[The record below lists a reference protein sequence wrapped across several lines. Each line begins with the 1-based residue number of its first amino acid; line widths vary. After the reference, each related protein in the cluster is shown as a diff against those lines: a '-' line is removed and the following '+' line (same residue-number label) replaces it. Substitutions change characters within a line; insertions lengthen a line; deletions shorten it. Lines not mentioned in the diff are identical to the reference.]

1 LASLKF
7 FVIIGSLPLLLY
19 LWPSFL
25 GGDTEFTIL
34 SGKSMLPTIP
44 SGSLAITKKA
54 FDYEVGEIVAFVQKE
69 GGVTKVVVHRIIEKL
84 DNGFVIKGDNNSE
97 NDPGII
103 PPEKIIGKV
112 IFVTPFVGYL
122 ALFLKNPLVL
132 TLSVIAVGTVMIP
145 NKKEQQKRKE
155 SNHSM
160 FLPAIAM
167 MLLNYIVLQLAIST
181 SITPKDDFYTTFLFG
196 IFEPYVA
203 STLSFATW
211 FFAIIGIHLLGRHEI
226 STEKTRVQNIQANA
240 ITTIKKASVS
250 MKTMAQI
257 FLMLFIMMKI
267 TYIVAMLVELVPK
280 LS

>member
-1 LASLKF
+1 MA
-7 FVIIGSLPLLLY
+7 SLPLLLY

-54 FDYEVGEIVAFVQKE
+54 FDYEVGEIVAFEQRE
-69 GGVTKVVVHRIIEKL
+69 GGIKKVVVHRIIEKL
-84 DNGFVIKGDNNSE
+84 ENGFIIKGDNNPD

-103 PPEKIIGKV
+103 PPEKIIGRV
-112 IFVTPFVGYL
+112 IFVTPYLGYL

-132 TLSVIAVGTVMIP
+132 TLSVIAMGTIMTP
-145 NKKEQQKRKE
+145 NKKEKKKQD
-155 SNHSM
+155 NHSM
-160 FLPAIAM
+160 FLPAVPI
-167 MLLNYIVLQLAIST
+167 MLLNYVVLQLAISM
-181 SITPKDDFYTTFLFG
+181 SIIPKDDFYTTFLFG
-196 IFEPYVA
+196 ILEPYVA

-211 FFAIIGIHLLGRHEI
+211 FFAILGIHILGRREV
-226 STEKTRVQNIQANA
+226 STKTKHVQNLQANA
-240 ITTIKKASVS
+240 TTTIKKESVS
-250 MKTMAQI
+250 MKTMSQI

>member
-1 LASLKF
+1 M
-7 FVIIGSLPLLLY
+7 GSFPLLLY

-69 GGVTKVVVHRIIEKL
+69 GGFTKVVVHRIIEKVE
-84 DNGFVIKGDNNSE
+84 NGFIIKGDNNPV

-112 IFVTPFVGYL
+112 IFVTPYLGYL

-132 TLSVIAVGTVMIP
+132 TLSVVAIGTIMTP
-145 NKKEQQKRKE
+145 NKKEKQKRKE
-155 SNHSM
+155 NNHSM
-160 FLPAIAM
+160 FLPAVVI
-167 MLLNYIVLQLAIST
+167 MLVNYILLQLAISM
-181 SITPKDDFYTTFLFG
+181 SIMPKDDFYTTLLFS

-211 FFAIIGIHLLGRHEI
+211 FLAILGIHLLGRQGTGAEN
-226 STEKTRVQNIQANA
+226 KNPQNVQSNA
-240 ITTIKKASVS
+240 TTTIKKESLS

-257 FLMLFIMMKI
+257 FLMLLIMMKI
-267 TYIVAMLVELVPK
+267 TYVVAMLVELVPK

>member
-1 LASLKF
+1 MANVKF
-7 FVIIGSLPLLLY
+7 FVIMGSLPLLLY

-69 GGVTKVVVHRIIEKL
+69 GGVTKVVVHRIIEKI
-84 DNGFVIKGDNNSE
+84 DNGFIIKGDNNPE

-103 PPEKIIGKV
+103 SPEKIIGKV
-112 IFVTPFVGYL
+112 IFVTPYLGYL

-132 TLSVIAVGTVMIP
+132 TLSVVAVGAIMIP
-145 NKKEQQKRKE
+145 NKKEQKKQNSR
-155 SNHSM
+155 SM
-160 FLPAIAM
+160 FLPAIAI
-167 MLLNYIVLQLAIST
+167 MLLNYIVLQLAISM
-181 SITPKDDFYTTFLFG
+181 SVTPKDDFYTTFLFG

-211 FFAIIGIHLLGRHEI
+211 FFAIIGIHLLGRYDI
-226 STEKTRVQNIQANA
+226 GVEKMRIQNTQASA
-240 ITTIKKASVS
+240 TTTIKKESVS
-250 MKTMAQI
+250 MKTMAQM
-257 FLMLFIMMKI
+257 FLVLFIMMKI
-267 TYIVAMLVELVPK
+267 TYVVAMMVELVPK

>member
-1 LASLKF
+1 MKF
-7 FVIIGSLPLLLY
+7 FLIIGSLPLLLY

-69 GGVTKVVVHRIIEKL
+69 GGVTKVVVHRIIEKVE
-84 DNGFVIKGDNNSE
+84 NGFIIKGDNNPE
-97 NDPGII
+97 NDPGTI

-112 IFVTPFVGYL
+112 IFVTPYLGYL

-132 TLSVIAVGTVMIP
+132 TLSVIAVGAIMIP
-145 NKKEQQKRKE
+145 NKKEKQKRKE
-155 SNHSM
+155 NNHSM
-160 FLPAIAM
+160 FLLAVVI
-167 MLLNYIVLQLAIST
+167 MLLNYALLQLAISM
-181 SITPKDDFYTTFLFG
+181 SMMPKDDFYTTFLFG
-196 IFEPYVA
+196 ILEPYVA

-211 FFAIIGIHLLGRHEI
+211 FFAILGIHLLGRHGTNAEN
-226 STEKTRVQNIQANA
+226 KNPQNVQLNA
-240 ITTIKKASVS
+240 TTTIKKESLS

-257 FLMLFIMMKI
+257 FLMLFVMMKI
-267 TYIVAMLVELVPK
+267 TYVVAMLIELVPK

>member
-1 LASLKF
+1 MVSLKF

-69 GGVTKVVVHRIIEKL
+69 GGVTKVVVHRIIEKVE
-84 DNGFVIKGDNNSE
+84 NGFIIKGDNNPE

-112 IFVTPFVGYL
+112 IFVTPYLGYL

-132 TLSVIAVGTVMIP
+132 TLSVIAVGAIMIP
-145 NKKEQQKRKE
+145 NKKEQKTQ

-160 FLPAIAM
+160 FLPAFAI
-167 MLLNYIVLQLAIST
+167 MLLNYVVLQLAISM
-181 SITPKDDFYTTFLFG
+181 SITPRDDFYTTFLFG

-211 FFAIIGIHLLGRHEI
+211 FLAILGIHILGRHEI
-226 STEKTRVQNIQANA
+226 STEKTRVQNVRTNA
-240 ITTIKKASVS
+240 TTTIKKESVS

-257 FLMLFIMMKI
+257 FLMLFSMMKI
-267 TYIVAMLVELVPK
+267 TYVVAMLIELVPK

>member
-1 LASLKF
+1 MANVKF
-7 FVIIGSLPLLLY
+7 FVIMGSLPLLLY

-69 GGVTKVVVHRIIEKL
+69 GGVTKVVVHRIIEKI
-84 DNGFVIKGDNNSE
+84 DNGFIIKGDNNPE

-112 IFVTPFVGYL
+112 IFVTPYLGYL

-132 TLSVIAVGTVMIP
+132 TLSVVAVGAIMIP
-145 NKKEQQKRKE
+145 NKKEQKKQNSR
-155 SNHSM
+155 SM
-160 FLPAIAM
+160 FLPAIAI
-167 MLLNYIVLQLAIST
+167 MLLNYIVLQLAISM
-181 SITPKDDFYTTFLFG
+181 SVTPKDDFYTTFLFG

-211 FFAIIGIHLLGRHEI
+211 FFAIIGIHLLGRYDI
-226 STEKTRVQNIQANA
+226 GVEKMRIQNTQASA
-240 ITTIKKASVS
+240 TTTIKKESVS
-250 MKTMAQI
+250 MKTMAQM
-257 FLMLFIMMKI
+257 FLVLFIMMKI
-267 TYIVAMLVELVPK
+267 TYVVAMMVELVPK

>member
-1 LASLKF
+1 LKF
-7 FVIIGSLPLLLY
+7 FLIIGSLPLLLY

-54 FDYEVGEIVAFVQKE
+54 FDYDVGEIVAFVQKE
-69 GGVTKVVVHRIIEKL
+69 GGVTKVVVHRITEKVE
-84 DNGFVIKGDNNSE
+84 NGFIIKGDNNPE
-97 NDPGII
+97 NDPGTI

-112 IFVTPFVGYL
+112 IFVTPYLGYL

-132 TLSVIAVGTVMIP
+132 TLSVIAVGAILIP
-145 NKKEQQKRKE
+145 NKKERKKQD
-155 SNHSM
+155 NHSM
-160 FLPAIAM
+160 FLPAVAI

-226 STEKTRVQNIQANA
+226 GTEKTRVQNIQAIA
-240 ITTIKKASVS
+240 ITTIKKGSVS

-267 TYIVAMLVELVPK
+267 TYVVAMLIELVPK